1 MPTVVISAKV
11 GMVSLEDTSDMQFT
25 VSSSPYEGFSRADVM
40 PGLPTALGNNQSAMI
55 RVKQDRIQ
63 TAAKSG
69 LTHPYQVFL

>member
-1 MPTVVISAKV
+1 
-11 GMVSLEDTSDMQFT
+11 
-25 VSSSPYEGFSRADVM
+25 M

-63 TAAKSG
+63 TAAKPG

>member
-1 MPTVVISAKV
+1 
-11 GMVSLEDTSDMQFT
+11 MVSLEDTSDMQFT
-25 VSSSPYEGFSRADVM
+25 VSSSPYEGLFRAGAM
-40 PGLPTALGNNQSAMI
+40 PWLPTILGNKRSAMI